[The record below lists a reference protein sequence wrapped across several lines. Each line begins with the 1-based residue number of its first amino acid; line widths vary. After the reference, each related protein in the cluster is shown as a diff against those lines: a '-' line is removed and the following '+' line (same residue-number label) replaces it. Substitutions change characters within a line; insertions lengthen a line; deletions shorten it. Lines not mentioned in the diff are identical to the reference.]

1 MKKNVRSTN
10 IFAGRKVLAAVSLIT
25 MMLLIVTCMQ
35 PVYAADADGASAAT
49 VTVGIKAGEHG
60 SVNEKTGEFTETVA
74 QGENMKLM
82 IGCEEGYVIGRVLLN
97 DEPLSASDLK
107 ELLGATS
114 GYLDLE
120 DLEDD
125 LSVEIIFMTTSEFE
139 IQKEY
144 GQVAE
149 DLSDND
155 TGSDNNQQSSG
166 EGGDDSGTQT
176 GTEGTDTGI
185 EDTDA
190 SGDNNATGET
200 ESDPSGADTADSEDQ
215 SSENVDG
222 TDSDSTAA
230 ADPSEN
236 LDSLIDST
244 EALDGDETDDETNWG
259 TIEDSEET
267 ETDTDN
273 DVLAETGTS
282 TDTTGDDKS
291 DNTTAT
297 ETVKAEDTAASDK
310 TDTADSEKG
319 DTDSTDDGKGDYYGT
334 PKTGDESDPYVWLV
348 LIISGL
354 GLAAVS
360 AGRIVRGKLRE
371 DDGRWSA

>member
-35 PVYAADADGASAAT
+35 PVFAADADGASAAT
-49 VTVGIKAGEHG
+49 VTVSIKAGEHG

-82 IGCEEGYVIGRVLLN
+82 IGCDEGYVIGRVLLN

-155 TGSDNNQQSSG
+155 TGSNNNQQSSG
-166 EGGDDSGTQT
+166 EGGDDSNTQT
-176 GTEGTDTGI
+176 GTDGTDMGI
-185 EDTDA
+185 EDTGT
-190 SGDNNATGET
+190 SGDNNVTGDT
-200 ESDPSGADTADSEDQ
+200 ESYHSGADTADSEDQ
-215 SSENVDG
+215 SSENTDG
-222 TDSDSTAA
+222 TDSDSTVTD
-230 ADPSEN
+230 DPSED

-267 ETDTDN
+267 DTDADTDSDVIAETD
-273 DVLAETGTS
+273 AS
-282 TDTTGDDKS
+282 TDTTGDDTS
-291 DNTTAT
+291 YNTAAT
-297 ETVKAEDTAASDK
+297 ETVKAEDTADSTK
-310 TDTADSEKG
+310 TVTADSENEKS
-319 DTDSTDDGKGDYYGT
+319 DSTDDGKGDYYDT
-334 PKTGDESDPYVWLV
+334 PKTGDERNPCIWLV
-348 LIISGL
+348 VMISGL
-354 GLAAVS
+354 VLTAVS
-360 AGRIVRGKLRE
+360 AGRIMSRKLYE
-371 DDGRWSA
+371 DRR

>member
-10 IFAGRKVLAAVSLIT
+10 IFAGGTVLAAVSLIT
-25 MMLLIVTCMQ
+25 MMLLIFTCMQ
-35 PVYAADADGASAAT
+35 PAFATDADEASATA
-49 VTVGIKAGEHG
+49 VTVIIKAGEHG

-74 QGENMKLM
+74 QGENLKLM

-114 GYLDLE
+114 GDLDLE
-120 DLEDD
+120 NLEDD

-155 TGSDNNQQSSG
+155 TGSDNNQESSG
-166 EGGDDSGTQT
+166 ESGDDSGTQT
-176 GTEGTDTGI
+176 GTEGTDAGI
-185 EDTDA
+185 EDTDL
-190 SGDNNATGET
+190 N
-200 ESDPSGADTADSEDQ
+200 PSGADTSDSENQ
-215 SSENVDG
+215 SSENADG
-222 TDSDSTAA
+222 TDSDSTVAD
-230 ADPSEN
+230 DPSED
-236 LDSLIDST
+236 LDSLIDSM

-267 ETDTDN
+267 DADADTGN
-273 DVLAETGTS
+273 DVLTETDTS
-282 TDTTGDDKS
+282 TDTTVENTS

-297 ETVKAEDTAASDK
+297 ETVRAEDTAASDK

-334 PKTGDESDPYVWLV
+334 PKTGDESDPYVWFV

-360 AGRIVRGKLRE
+360 AGSIVRRKLRE

>member
-10 IFAGRKVLAAVSLIT
+10 IFAGGTVLAAVSLIT
-25 MMLLIVTCMQ
+25 MMLLIFTCMQ
-35 PVYAADADGASAAT
+35 PAFAADADGASATA
-49 VTVGIKAGEHG
+49 VTVIIKAGEHG

-74 QGENMKLM
+74 QGENLKLM

-114 GYLDLE
+114 GDLDLE
-120 DLEDD
+120 NLEDD

-166 EGGDDSGTQT
+166 ESGDDSGTQT
-176 GTEGTDTGI
+176 GTEGTDAGI
-185 EDTDA
+185 EDTDL
-190 SGDNNATGET
+190 N
-200 ESDPSGADTADSEDQ
+200 PSGADTADSEDQ
-215 SSENVDG
+215 SSENADG
-222 TDSDSTAA
+222 TDSDSSA
-230 ADPSEN
+230 ADDSSED

-273 DVLAETGTS
+273 DVLAETDTS
-282 TDTTGDDKS
+282 TDTAVENTS

-297 ETVKAEDTAASDK
+297 ETAKMEDTEDSVK
-310 TDTADSEKG
+310 TVTTDSGNG

-360 AGRIVRGKLRE
+360 AGSIVRRKLRE